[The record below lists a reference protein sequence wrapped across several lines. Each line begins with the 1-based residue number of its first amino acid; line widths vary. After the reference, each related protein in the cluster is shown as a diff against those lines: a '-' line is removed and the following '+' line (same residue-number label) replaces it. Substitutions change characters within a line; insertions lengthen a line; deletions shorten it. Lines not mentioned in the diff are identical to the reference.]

1 MNDSLVWLS
10 ASLACLL
17 FLSLVSTAACLFL
30 IRRANRPS
38 RSEHLNEQ
46 RLIQI
51 SLDLRRL
58 EQRVREL
65 EGRPGGT
72 GAASIARNPDSGE
85 REAAP
90 SLISVPD
97 MTRQT
102 ANESDDAASLAQKHE
117 DVWTMAERGQNA
129 AEIARATGRP
139 IGQVELIMR
148 LHRHQNTS
156 RNAGEH
162 AEAT

>member
-17 FLSLVSTAACLFL
+17 TLSLLSNAACLFL
-30 IRRANRPS
+30 IRRANRSS

-46 RLIQI
+46 RLIQL

-65 EGRPGGT
+65 EGSP
-72 GAASIARNPDSGE
+72 SEVARRGVFRAHGPDN

-97 MTRQT
+97 MTLQT
-102 ANESDDAASLAQKHE
+102 ENETDAASLAQKHG
-117 DVWTMAERGQNA
+117 DVWTMAERGLDA

-139 IGQVELIMR
+139 IGQVELIVR
-148 LHRHQNTS
+148 LHRHHHASKKSGQH
-156 RNAGEH
+156 AG
-162 AEAT
+162 TT